1 MDIRIDASS
10 PNVVFALW
18 DRVGLSVWKGPTT
31 VQLLRRG
38 EQFMEQH
45 LGRRGEPLLL
55 FTVIEDK
62 APLPS
67 LEARVELAAYLKRCN
82 GKLERSVLV
91 FEGEGFRAAS
101 VRAVVAGVSLFSRP
115 AYPHRVFGNV
125 SEAARFLAGG
135 KSGSPAPHMLIR
147 MVHEARRHPST
158 NSFMPWLPIGTPQPG
173 TFSRPRS

>member
-1 MDIRIDASS
+1 MDLRIDASS
-10 PNVVFALW
+10 DNVVFALW

-31 VQLLRRG
+31 VALLRRG
-38 EQFMEQH
+38 EQFMDHH
-45 LGRRGEPLLL
+45 LGHRSGELLL
-55 FTVIEDK
+55 LTVIEDK

-67 LEARVELAAYLKRCN
+67 LEARVELAANLRRSN
-82 GKLERSVLV
+82 GKLERSALV

-115 AYPHRVFGNV
+115 AYPHRVFSNV
-125 SEAARFLAGG
+125 SGAARFLAGG
-135 KSGSPAPHMLIR
+135 KNGSPAPHLLIR

-158 NSFMPWLPIGTPQPG
+158 SRFLPWLPIGTPQPG